1 VYSFVGMTATR
12 TVGTTSS
19 VNVYNAGQETK
30 ALTEVVVV
38 GYGVQKEN
46 LLALFLRLVV
56 MILDN
61 TKF

>member
-30 ALTEVVVV
+30 ALTEVAVV

-46 LLALFLRLVV
+46 LTSS
-56 MILDN
+56 ISKISGNDIG
-61 TKF
+61 